1 MTNYINHN
9 NYKISYSKWN
19 IEHKSRNTLL
29 FVHASGFHGMI
40 WKQIIQKLPDFNC
53 VSIDLSGHGLSDNP
67 DHDYQW
73 NKFAFE
79 LETLIV
85 DLNLNNIFGIGHS
98 LGGYAITHATN
109 NLSDKFEGLILFD
122 PSIFIKNKYDENR
135 NRKKNFIH
143 PISRRRNLWNSS
155 DEMYQNF
162 STRLPFK
169 LWDKNV
175 LKDTSGFLWIKND
188 FFFFSKGLLAVAVG
202 AGPMAIDGRIVGND
216 TGRVLKYK
224 GLNKISGNIAVGIES
239 LISEKRPTFWS
250 CYLNYQFLSSSI
262 RLTSLPDPFARSIR
276 GLEIRLGLSHIF

>member
-19 IEHKSRNTLL
+19 IGHKSKYTLL

-155 DEMYQNF
+155 DEMYQSF
-162 STRLPFK
+162 STKLPFK
-169 LWDKNV
+169 LWDKSV
-175 LKDTSGFLWIKND
+175 LKDYCEFGLVNDEYNNNFKLSCPPWAEARMMSGSSEHGIFEIINKFSQKVLVLRAGGKNSNNNKDIFSTSVTDPKLSKMFLNGKDLIINDVTHFIPQENPEQCAKIIND
-188 FFFFSKGLLAVAVG
+188 F
-202 AGPMAIDGRIVGND
+202 I
-216 TGRVLKYK
+216 T
-224 GLNKISGNIAVGIES
+224 
-239 LISEKRPTFWS
+239 
-250 CYLNYQFLSSSI
+250 
-262 RLTSLPDPFARSIR
+262 
-276 GLEIRLGLSHIF
+276 